1 MVKEARITGIVR
13 DGTDQEDAVVLNTAG
28 KAHTSFLFQ
37 GGPANT
43 ILQTPVTL

>member
-1 MVKEARITGIVR
+1 MVKEARIIGIVH
-13 DGTDQEDAVVLNTAG
+13 DGTDQEDAVVLNTS